1 MYILKDLRFRIHH
14 KIFDNYKL
22 KLGSGSYTYGV
33 VKLSLYDI
41 NIKSFNHNSNQIKDY
56 FFYDNNIYYGNEFNF
71 TNSNGIYSLLPLNYS
86 IYTYNNSYIIT
97 SSIDFKNMGNGIYQY
112 NLTIY
117 YSQES
122 TKLPKNPIAF
132 GSYTELLT
140 YLFIFFAVISLV
152 FMTKKYGFDNN
163 SKRGKK

>member
-1 MYILKDLRFRIHH
+1 
-14 KIFDNYKL
+14 
-22 KLGSGSYTYGV
+22 
-33 VKLSLYDI
+33 
-41 NIKSFNHNSNQIKDY
+41 
-56 FFYDNNIYYGNEFNF
+56 
-71 TNSNGIYSLLPLNYS
+71 LPLNYS
-86 IYTYNNSYIIT
+86 VYVYNGSYITT
-97 SSIDFKNMGNGIYQY
+97 SSSEFKSIGNGIYQY

-117 YSQES
+117 YNQLSTNSQ
-122 TKLPKNPIAF
+122 LPKNPIAF